1 MRKWDDRIKRRL
13 NTDTS
18 PQNFWTTFLDND
30 LTEKFKK
37 NAVANAIAIPLPL
50 CFSCFVPLRRFR
62 ENLIKPFYLYLSR
75 TWDSPGVTPSV
86 ISLALRLNW
95 TEIFFLFVVS
105 LSPILYVIF
114 WISYQLHAIEILMD
128 INSFF
133 TQIIY
138 YFKTQ
143 LNFLSIQHFCGLYE
157 YIKFFNFG
165 LKNIDSDRRDTWHH
179 WRSRRPFHTCSCCTV
194 SLLDLLFICA
204 ASARKHS

>member
-1 MRKWDDRIKRRL
+1 MIVLSVGSIPTLRL
-13 NTDTS
+13 KTFE
-18 PQNFWTTFLDND
+18 QLFWTTTWRKNSRNAQWQTQSRYLCHCAFLVSFRYAGS
-30 LTEKFKK
+30 EKTWS
-37 NAVANAIAIPLPL
+37 NHSI
-50 CFSCFVPLRRFR
+50 S
-62 ENLIKPFYLYLSR
+62 LSR